1 MILIDTNIFV
11 DHLRNY
17 ASAVRFFESIAG
29 RENVIFSAIT
39 ETELL
44 VGRVNEDNIKRDKL
58 IHFLHQWN
66 KKVIDNAV
74 SVLAGDISRKYG
86 LAVPDAI
93 IASTAILNNAEL
105 VTKNVKDFRK
115 VPDLKVRTPY

>member
-17 ASAVRFFESIAG
+17 AYAVRFFESIAD

-44 VGRVNEDNIKRDKL
+44 VGKVNEDNNKREKL
-58 IHFLHQWN
+58 LHFLHQWN
-66 KKVIDNAV
+66 KIVIDNQV
-74 SVLAGDISRKYG
+74 SVLAGDISRKYE
-86 LAVPDAI
+86 LAVPDAL
-93 IASTAILNNAEL
+93 IAATAILNDAEL
-105 VTKNVKDFRK
+105 VTKNVKDFKK
-115 VPDLKVRTPY
+115 VPNLRVRVPY

>member
-44 VGRVNEDNIKRDKL
+44 VGRVNEDNIKRDKR